1 MENHLRL
8 FLLLRLFL
16 QYLRCLIRSSGILL
30 AETQNLIANDNQVT
44 VFQKRRHR
52 QRIAVEFRPVG
63 AAQIFDTPFPCG
75 IQADLR
81 VITRNAADKKL
92 DIIVR
97 LPADTDSGRRNLF
110 RFTGPGTIQKIK
122 FPYLNPFFHTGPR
135 SPLSAGA
142 KHCRTLFPF
151 RHPSPPPDPRY
162 HRMHC
167 ASVLLYRKVI
177 LSHKMPFCNR
187 QTAATALNSA
197 LFSEFYGH
205 G

>member
-75 IQADLR
+75 IQADRR
-81 VITRNAADKKL
+81 VLTRNAADKKL

-122 FPYLNPFFHTGPR
+122 FHHISILFFTPDRALRFPPEQSTAELFFRSGIHHRRQIHDITACTARPFYCTGR
-135 SPLSAGA
+135 
-142 KHCRTLFPF
+142 
-151 RHPSPPPDPRY
+151 
-162 HRMHC
+162 
-167 ASVLLYRKVI
+167 
-177 LSHKMPFCNR
+177 
-187 QTAATALNSA
+187 
-197 LFSEFYGH
+197 
-205 G
+205 